1 MKATKKEDTSTESFD
16 SKTLREIS
24 HATAMKKGNS
34 KNNLQIWRCNS
45 NLRRA
50 LSKTNVQNK
59 TLSMK
64 QQLDIRNK
72 QNTFC
77 TRKALT
83 SERDDTQ
90 KMHEQIKTRTSEIT
104 KLKDKDSNNE

>member
-1 MKATKKEDTSTESFD
+1 
-16 SKTLREIS
+16 
-24 HATAMKKGNS
+24 
-34 KNNLQIWRCNS
+34 
-45 NLRRA
+45 
-50 LSKTNVQNK
+50 
-59 TLSMK
+59 MK
-64 QQLDIRNK
+64 QQLDTRNK